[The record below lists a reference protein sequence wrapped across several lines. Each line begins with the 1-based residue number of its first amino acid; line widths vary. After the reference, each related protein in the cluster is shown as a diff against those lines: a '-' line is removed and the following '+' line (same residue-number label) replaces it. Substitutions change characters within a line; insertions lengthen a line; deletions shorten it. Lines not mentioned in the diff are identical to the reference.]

1 MRTALLAQAIK
12 WCFLSVLLVA
22 TSACDA
28 TNYQRID
35 EDFQFG
41 YTDRTDNTNVYCD
54 ELAIIPGGCD
64 ESKWGG
70 DLIVARGLRRWH
82 PYDWSP
88 QAKAVPGP
96 MLYFIIHKKQYLTN
110 TAAQEKS
117 DGFEGPLS
125 EAAFRARD
133 PLPALRFRDTKYW

>member
-1 MRTALLAQAIK
+1 MRTLKGPLLSA
-12 WCFLSVLLVA
+12 LLVA

-35 EDFQFG
+35 EHFEFG
-41 YTDRTDNTNVYCD
+41 YTDRTDYTNVYCGG
-54 ELAIIPGGCD
+54 LPVIPGGCD
-64 ESKWGG
+64 EAKWAG
-70 DLIVARGLRRWH
+70 DLIVARGLRSSH

-96 MLYFIIHKKQYLTN
+96 MLYFIIHKTEYLTN
-110 TAAQEKS
+110 TAAQELN

-125 EAAFRARD
+125 EAEFSARD
-133 PLPALRFRDTKYW
+133 PLPKKPFRTTKDW